1 MTRYIALVFLLIYTT
16 VPGVYGQVPDSVHF
30 YGKDSIRFGATL
42 TIPAGKRSFPG
53 VVLVSGT
60 GKQDR
65 DGTMA
70 GHPMFRVLADSLTR
84 LGFAVLR
91 VDDRGA
97 GETGGQYET
106 ATTADFADDA
116 LTALEFLKRQ
126 PGVKKAGLI
135 GHSEGGAAAIIAA
148 AASENVDFIVT
159 LAGLATKGLDAL
171 KLQNYGLI
179 NAAKISD
186 YDKNRHTTINTLM
199 FDTAYR
205 YAYTPELEA
214 KLRSTYNAWKHA
226 DDSAYQKDKPGEH
239 DHMRFF
245 VESYVRQATGAWYQ
259 YHLRYDP
266 VPFLQKIKVPV
277 LALNGDKDVMV
288 PYQENLAMIGNTLR
302 RSGNQQVTVKVL
314 PGLNHLFQHC
324 ITCTREESATLK
336 EDFAAEAWLEM
347 RKWLQQLLVDG
358 K

>member
-1 MTRYIALVFLLIYTT
+1 MIKYVSLVFLLIYTT
-16 VPGVYGQVPDSVHF
+16 VPGAYSQVPGSVHF

-42 TIPAGKRSFPG
+42 TTPAGKRSFPG

-70 GHPMFRVLADSLTR
+70 GHPMFKVLADSLTR
-84 LGFAVLR
+84 MGFAVLR
-91 VDDRGA
+91 VDDRGT

-116 LTALEFLKRQ
+116 LAALAFLKKQR
-126 PGVKKAGLI
+126 GVRTAGLI

-148 AASENVDFIVT
+148 AASEKVDFVVT

-186 YDKNRHTTINTLM
+186 YDKNRHITINMRM

-214 KLRSTYNAWKHA
+214 KLRSTYNTWKHA

-245 VESYVRQATGAWYQ
+245 IESYVKQATGAWYQ

-266 VPFLQKIKVPV
+266 VPFLQKIRVPV

-288 PYQENLAMIGNTLR
+288 PFKENLELIESTLR
-302 RSGNQQVTVKVL
+302 QSGNDQVTVKVL

-324 ITCTREESATLK
+324 ITCTREESAALK
-336 EDFAAEAWLEM
+336 EDFATEAWMEM
-347 RKWLQQLLVDG
+347 KRWLQRFL
-358 K
+358 